1 MRRGAGPIALL
12 VVAALCAA
20 SAAVYAQPAR
30 SESRRLDEALVD
42 LQQRGL
48 KIIFSSQVVRPDMR
62 VRTEPRITSLR
73 RRLDEV
79 LAPHGLIARDGPGGT
94 VLVVK
99 NPRARLDQRPTPAAR
114 PASATGLAVD
124 AAAAPRFEEAVD
136 VTDAGRGGAGKG
148 PAPLSVRPL
157 DVRSFAG
164 GFDNVYRTLQALPGV
179 TGTDELGSRI
189 AVRGGGPDQNLTVM
203 DGVEIYNPFR
213 LVIPIEDLAMIGLAS
228 VFNPDTIQRVEL
240 FPGAF
245 DVGHGDR
252 LSSLLVVTNREGSEA
267 EAFQGSS
274 SLSLVEANAIVEG
287 KLPRRAQGSWLVSA
301 RRSHLDLVAQRLVD
315 VALPSFEDVHA
326 RMSWWPRPQQRLSV
340 VGVTGRERTR
350 LGDARVSDAGHAART
365 RNDLVAATFESAVGT
380 GASLRTTASFS
391 RFSDALNAFERSLDN
406 SRGANTIES
415 IASGSPLAFEFDR
428 RIAVRDV
435 AVKQTVAVR
444 LSPQH
449 GVDLGVEAR
458 ALDTRWAWAIS
469 GDRSQLQA
477 NGSSVRLGVGLP
489 AVLDSSRDSHR
500 VAAWAQD
507 LWQVS
512 SRVTLQPG
520 LRVDRSSLTGQT
532 TLSPR
537 LSGTVTLGPTWRLDG
552 ALRMHAQ
559 TPGYEKM
566 VLSDYFVDLT
576 SPAASALAAERAVHA
591 VAGLQHDLGGGF
603 NARVDAYY
611 KRFDHLIVGRLETDT
626 ERVARLA
633 GYDVPPELS
642 ASVLREAQITT
653 IPDNAATGRAYGLEV
668 CVGRA
673 GRSAADPL
681 TGWVAYSLGRADR
694 TAYGITRPFDYDRR
708 HALSLAANLRLGARL
723 DISATGRWATGLPRT
738 PVRGVR
744 LTLAPDTGDVDGD
757 GSRHE
762 QIPQRDALGFPI
774 YQPDL
779 GDVANINSARLPN
792 FTRLDAR
799 LTYRP
804 SWSGERWAFYVD
816 VLNVLNARNVVQV
829 DAVLSVDEASDRP
842 RITERAQDR
851 GIPIFPSFGLRFWF

>member
-1 MRRGAGPIALL
+1 MGRGAGSIALL
-12 VVAALCAA
+12 VVAALCTA
-20 SAAVYAQPAR
+20 SAAVYAQPAPPR
-30 SESRRLDEALVD
+30 AESRRLDEALVD

-48 KIIFSSQVVRPDMR
+48 KIIFSSQVVRPEMR
-62 VRTEPRITSLR
+62 VHTEPRITSLR

-99 NPRARLDQRPTPAAR
+99 NPRARLDQRPTPAALR
-114 PASATGLAVD
+114 ASATGLAVD

-136 VTDAGRGGAGKG
+136 VTDTGLGGAGKG

-164 GFDNVYRTLQALPGV
+164 GFENVYRTLQALPGV

-287 KLPRRAQGSWLVSA
+287 KLPRRAAGSWLVSA

-315 VALPSFEDVHA
+315 TALPSFEDVHA
-326 RMSWWPRPQQRLSV
+326 RMSWWPRPRQRLSV

-350 LGDARVSDAGHAART
+350 LGDGRVSDAGHASRT
-365 RNDLVAATFESAVGT
+365 RNDLVAATFESSLGT
-380 GASLRTTASFS
+380 SASVRTTASFS

-406 SRGANTIES
+406 SRGANTIAS
-415 IASGSPLAFEFDR
+415 IASGSPLTFEFDR

-435 AVKQTVAVR
+435 AVKQSVAVR
-444 LSPQH
+444 LSPRH
-449 GVDLGVEAR
+449 GVDFGVEAR
-458 ALDTRWAWAIS
+458 ALDTRWAWAIT

-512 SRVTLQPG
+512 SRVALQPG

-552 ALRMHAQ
+552 ALRMHTQ

-566 VLSDYFVDLT
+566 LLSDYFVDSDVPSRLRPRRRT
-576 SPAASALAAERAVHA
+576 RGARSRRPAARPWRRLQCAGRCLLQTLRPPHRRTPRNRDRA
-591 VAGLQHDLGGGF
+591 GGT
-603 NARVDAYY
+603 A
-611 KRFDHLIVGRLETDT
+611 GRL
-626 ERVARLA
+626 RRAARTVGECDA
-633 GYDVPPELS
+633 GG
-642 ASVLREAQITT
+642 
-653 IPDNAATGRAYGLEV
+653 PDH
-668 CVGRA
+668 
-673 GRSAADPL
+673 DHP
-681 TGWVAYSLGRADR
+681 
-694 TAYGITRPFDYDRR
+694 
-708 HALSLAANLRLGARL
+708 
-723 DISATGRWATGLPRT
+723 
-738 PVRGVR
+738 
-744 LTLAPDTGDVDGD
+744 
-757 GSRHE
+757 
-762 QIPQRDALGFPI
+762 
-774 YQPDL
+774 
-779 GDVANINSARLPN
+779 
-792 FTRLDAR
+792 
-799 LTYRP
+799 
-804 SWSGERWAFYVD
+804 
-816 VLNVLNARNVVQV
+816 
-829 DAVLSVDEASDRP
+829 
-842 RITERAQDR
+842 
-851 GIPIFPSFGLRFWF
+851 